1 MNSSLIDNKE
11 RINLQPKKFSMW
23 LFIITSFMLFAAF
36 TSGFIVYT
44 QGSADKGIKIL
55 LPHTFIYST
64 LVIMLSSVTMYLAF
78 RAAKQLQFAKQRQF
92 LWLTL
97 ILGISFFGLQFYA
110 WSLLVKMGVYLIN
123 PNASQSFIYIFT
135 GVHLVHI
142 LAGLILVINSLV
154 GSYQN
159 NPPVKNLFRLEMTS
173 IFWHFVDILWIYLYV
188 FLLLNQQ

>member
-1 MNSSLIDNKE
+1 MNQSITDKE
-11 RINLQPKKFSMW
+11 RLDLQPKKFSMW

-44 QGSADKGIKIL
+44 QGSANKGIKIV
-55 LPHTFIYST
+55 LPNAFIFST
-64 LVIMLSSVTMYLAF
+64 IVILLSSVTMYLAF
-78 RAAKQLQFAKQRQF
+78 RAAKQLKFSLQKQY

-110 WSLLVKMGVYLIN
+110 WSILVKMGVYLIN

-142 LAGLILVINSLV
+142 LAGLILVISSLV
-154 GSYQN
+154 GSYN
-159 NPPVKNLFRLEMTS
+159 NKPPVKNIFRLEMTS

>member
-1 MNSSLIDNKE
+1 MNPSIIDKE
-11 RINLQPKKFSMW
+11 KLNLQPQKFNMW
-23 LFIITSFMLFAAF
+23 LFIITSFMLFAAL

-44 QGSADKGIKIL
+44 QGSIDKGIKII
-55 LPHTFIYST
+55 LPHAFIYST
-64 LVIMLSSVTMYLAF
+64 IVIILSSGTMYLAF
-78 RAAKQLQFAKQRQF
+78 RAAKQLQLVRQQQF

-97 ILGISFFGLQFYA
+97 ILGIAFFAIQFYA
-110 WSLLVKMGVYLIN
+110 WSILVNMGVYLVN

-142 LAGLILVINSLV
+142 LIGLMMVINSLV
-154 GSYQN
+154 GSY
-159 NPPVKNLFRLEMTS
+159 KNLPQVKTVFRLEMTS

>member
-1 MNSSLIDNKE
+1 MNQSVLEKE
-11 RINLQPKKFSMW
+11 KLNLQPKKFSMW

-44 QGSADKGIKIL
+44 QGSADKGIKII
-55 LPHTFIYST
+55 LPNAFIYST
-64 LVIMLSSVTMYLAF
+64 IVILLSSGTMYLAF
-78 RAAKQLQFAKQRQF
+78 RAAKQLQYNKQRQF

-97 ILGISFFGLQFYA
+97 GFGIGFFCLQFYA
-110 WSLLVKMGVYLIN
+110 WSILVKMGVYLIN

-142 LAGLILVINSLV
+142 LVGLILVVNSLV
-154 GSYQN
+154 SSYKN
-159 NPPVKNLFRLEMTS
+159 SPPVKNLFRLEMTS

>member
-1 MNSSLIDNKE
+1 MSQSAIDKE
-11 RINLQPKKFSMW
+11 RLNLQPQKFNMW

-44 QGSADKGIKIL
+44 QGSTNKGIKIT
-55 LPHTFIYST
+55 LPNTFIFST
-64 LVIMLSSVTMYLAF
+64 IVILLSSATMYLAF
-78 RAAKQLQFAKQRQF
+78 RAAKQLQYNKQKLF

-97 ILGISFFGLQFYA
+97 ALGIAFFALQFYA
-110 WSLLVKMGVYLIN
+110 WGILVKMGVYLIN

-135 GVHLVHI
+135 GVHLIHI
-142 LAGLILVINSLV
+142 LVGLILVINSLV
-154 GSYQN
+154 SSYKN
-159 NPPVKNLFRLEMTS
+159 IPPVKNLFRLEMTS

>member
-1 MNSSLIDNKE
+1 MNQSIIDKE
-11 RINLQPKKFSMW
+11 RLNLQPKKFSMW

-44 QGSADKGIKIL
+44 QGSANKGIKIV
-55 LPHTFIYST
+55 LPNAFIFST
-64 LVIMLSSVTMYLAF
+64 IVIVLSSVTMYLAL
-78 RAAKQLQFAKQRQF
+78 RAAKQLKFNKQRQL

-97 ILGISFFGLQFYA
+97 ILGIGFFCLQFYA
-110 WSLLVKMGVYLIN
+110 WSILVKMGVYLIN

-142 LAGLILVINSLV
+142 LAGLILVTNSLV
-154 GSYQN
+154 GSYRN
-159 NPPVKNLFRLEMTS
+159 TPPVKNLFRLEMTS

>member
-1 MNSSLIDNKE
+1 MNQSVLEKE
-11 RINLQPKKFSMW
+11 KLNLQPKKFSMW

-44 QGSADKGIKIL
+44 QGSADKGIKII
-55 LPHTFIYST
+55 LPHAFIYST
-64 LVIMLSSVTMYLAF
+64 IVILLSSGTMYLAF
-78 RAAKQLQFAKQRQF
+78 RAAKQLQYSKQRQF

-97 ILGISFFGLQFYA
+97 GLGIGFFCLQFYA
-110 WSLLVKMGVYLIN
+110 WGILVKMGVYLIN

-142 LAGLILVINSLV
+142 LVGLILVVNSLV
-154 GSYQN
+154 SSYKN
-159 NPPVKNLFRLEMTS
+159 SPPVKNLFRLEMTS

>member
-1 MNSSLIDNKE
+1 MNTFITDKE
-11 RINLQPKKFSMW
+11 RLDLQPKKFSMW

-44 QGSADKGIKIL
+44 QGSTNKGIKIV
-55 LPHTFIYST
+55 LPHAFIFST
-64 LVIMLSSVTMYLAF
+64 IVILLSSVTMYLAF
-78 RAAKQLQFAKQRQF
+78 RAAKQLKFGLQKQY

-97 ILGISFFGLQFYA
+97 ILGLSFFGLQFYA
-110 WSLLVKMGVYLIN
+110 WSILVKMGVYLIN

-154 GSYQN
+154 ISYKN
-159 NPPVKNLFRLEMTS
+159 VPPVKNLFRLEMTS

>member
-1 MNSSLIDNKE
+1 MNQSVKNKE
-11 RINLQPKKFSMW
+11 KLNLQPKKFNMW

-44 QGSADKGIKIL
+44 QGSANKGIKII
-55 LPHTFIYST
+55 LPHAFIYST
-64 LVIMLSSVTMYLAF
+64 MVILLSSVTMYLAF
-78 RAAKQLQFAKQRQF
+78 RSAKKLQFNKQRQF

-97 ILGISFFGLQFYA
+97 ILGISFFSLQSYA
-110 WSLLVKMGVYLIN
+110 WSVLVKMGVYLVN

-142 LAGLILVINSLV
+142 IAGLILVINSLV
-154 GSYQN
+154 GSYKNAPQ
-159 NPPVKNLFRLEMTS
+159 VKNIFRLEMTS

>member
-1 MNSSLIDNKE
+1 MNQSILDKE
-11 RINLQPKKFSMW
+11 KLNLQPKKFNMW

-44 QGSADKGIKIL
+44 QGSANKGIKII
-55 LPHTFIYST
+55 LPHAFIYST
-64 LVIMLSSVTMYLAF
+64 IIILLSSATMYLAF
-78 RAAKQLQFAKQRQF
+78 RSAKQLKFNKQRQF

-97 ILGISFFGLQFYA
+97 ALGIGFFCVQFYA
-110 WSLLVKMGVYLIN
+110 WSILVKMGVYLIN

-142 LAGLILVINSLV
+142 LAGLILLISCLV
-154 GSYQN
+154 SSYKNAPQ
-159 NPPVKNLFRLEMTS
+159 VKKIFQLEMAS

-188 FLLLNQQ
+188 FLLLNQ

>member
-1 MNSSLIDNKE
+1 MNTSITDKE
-11 RINLQPKKFSMW
+11 RLDLQPKKFSMW

-44 QGSADKGIKIL
+44 QGSANKGIKIV
-55 LPHTFIYST
+55 LPHAFIFST
-64 LVIMLSSVTMYLAF
+64 IVILLSSVTMYLAF
-78 RAAKQLQFAKQRQF
+78 RAAKQLKFGLQKQY

-110 WSLLVKMGVYLIN
+110 WSILVKMGVYLIN

-154 GSYQN
+154 MSYKN
-159 NPPVKNLFRLEMTS
+159 VPPVKNLFRLEMTS

>member
-1 MNSSLIDNKE
+1 MNQSVLEKE
-11 RINLQPKKFSMW
+11 KLNLQPKKFSMW

-44 QGSADKGIKIL
+44 QGSVDKGIKII
-55 LPHTFIYST
+55 LPHAFIYST
-64 LVIMLSSVTMYLAF
+64 IVILLSSGTMYLAF
-78 RAAKQLQFAKQRQF
+78 RAAKQLQYSKQRQF

-97 ILGISFFGLQFYA
+97 GLGIGFFCLQFYA
-110 WSLLVKMGVYLIN
+110 WSILVKMGVYLIN

-142 LAGLILVINSLV
+142 LVGLILVVNSLV
-154 GSYQN
+154 SSYKN
-159 NPPVKNLFRLEMTS
+159 SPPVKNLFRLEMTS
-173 IFWHFVDILWIYLYV
+173 IFWHFVDTLWIYLYV

>member
-1 MNSSLIDNKE
+1 MNQSVLEKE
-11 RINLQPKKFSMW
+11 KLNLQPKKFSMW

-44 QGSADKGIKIL
+44 QGSADKGIKII
-55 LPHTFIYST
+55 LPHAFIYST
-64 LVIMLSSVTMYLAF
+64 IVILLSSGTMYLAF
-78 RAAKQLQFAKQRQF
+78 RAAKQLQYSKQRQF

-97 ILGISFFGLQFYA
+97 SLGIGFFCLQFYA
-110 WSLLVKMGVYLIN
+110 WSILVKMGVYLIN

-142 LAGLILVINSLV
+142 LVGLILVVNSLV
-154 GSYQN
+154 SSYKN
-159 NPPVKNLFRLEMTS
+159 SPPVKNLFRLEMTS

>member
-1 MNSSLIDNKE
+1 MAQSITDNKE
-11 RINLQPKKFSMW
+11 KLNLQPQKFSMW

-36 TSGFIVYT
+36 TSGFIVYS
-44 QGSADKGIKIL
+44 QGSADKGIKII
-55 LPHTFIYST
+55 LPHAFIFST
-64 LVIMLSSVTMYLAF
+64 IVILLSSVTMYMAF
-78 RAAKQLQFAKQRQF
+78 RSAKKLQYDKQRQF
-92 LWLTL
+92 LWATL
-97 ILGISFFGLQFYA
+97 ALGISFFCLQFYA
-110 WSLLVKMGVYLIN
+110 WSILVKMGVYLVN

-142 LAGLILVINSLV
+142 LAGLILVISSLI
-154 GSYQN
+154 GSYKN

>member
-1 MNSSLIDNKE
+1 MAQTLPDKE
-11 RINLQPKKFSMW
+11 KLNLQPQKFSMW

-36 TSGFIVYT
+36 TSGFIVYS
-44 QGSADKGIKIL
+44 QGSADKGIKIT
-55 LPHTFIYST
+55 LPHAFIFST
-64 LVIMLSSVTMYLAF
+64 IVILLSSITMYMAF
-78 RAAKQLQFAKQRQF
+78 RSAKTLQYNKQRQY
-92 LWLTL
+92 LWITL
-97 ILGISFFGLQFYA
+97 SLGIAFFFLQFYA
-110 WSLLVKMGVYLIN
+110 WSILVKMGVYLVN

-154 GSYQN
+154 GSYKN

>member
-1 MNSSLIDNKE
+1 MAQSVTDNKE
-11 RINLQPKKFSMW
+11 KLNLQPQKFSMW

-36 TSGFIVYT
+36 TSGFIVYS
-44 QGSADKGIKIL
+44 QGSADKGIKII
-55 LPHTFIYST
+55 LPHAFIFST
-64 LVIMLSSVTMYLAF
+64 IVILLSSATMYLAF
-78 RAAKQLQFAKQRQF
+78 RSAKKLQYDKQRQY
-92 LWLTL
+92 LWATL
-97 ILGISFFGLQFYA
+97 GLGLAFFGLQFYA
-110 WSLLVKMGVYLIN
+110 WSILVKMGVYLVN

-142 LAGLILVINSLV
+142 LAGLILVISSLI
-154 GSYQN
+154 GSYKN

>member
-1 MNSSLIDNKE
+1 MSQSIIDKE
-11 RINLQPKKFSMW
+11 RLNLQPKKFSMW

-44 QGSADKGIKIL
+44 QGSANKGIRIV
-55 LPHTFIYST
+55 LPHAFIYST
-64 LVIMLSSVTMYLAF
+64 IVIILSSATMYLAF
-78 RAAKQLQFAKQRQF
+78 RSAKQLQFQKQRQF

-97 ILGISFFGLQFYA
+97 FLGIGFFCLQFYA
-110 WSLLVKMGVYLIN
+110 WSILVKMGVYLIN

-142 LAGLILVINSLV
+142 LVGLVLVINSLA
-154 GSYQN
+154 GSYKN
-159 NPPVKNLFRLEMTS
+159 SPPVKNLFRLEMTS

>member
-1 MNSSLIDNKE
+1 MNQSVLEKE
-11 RINLQPKKFSMW
+11 KLNLQPKKFSMW

-44 QGSADKGIKIL
+44 QGSADKGIKII
-55 LPHTFIYST
+55 LPHAFIYST
-64 LVIMLSSVTMYLAF
+64 IVILLSSGTMYLAF
-78 RAAKQLQFAKQRQF
+78 RAAKQLQYSKQRQF

-97 ILGISFFGLQFYA
+97 GLGIGFFCLQFYA
-110 WSLLVKMGVYLIN
+110 WSILVKMGVYLIN

-142 LAGLILVINSLV
+142 LVGLILVVNSLV
-154 GSYQN
+154 SSYKN
-159 NPPVKNLFRLEMTS
+159 SPPVKNLFRLEMTS